1 MEKLFRNPLHIGSL
15 RNKPCVC
22 GSGKKIKVCHGKTYA
37 IPEVEAKGIAEMIVE
52 HQNNKLKNKGLK

>member
-22 GSGKKIKVCHGKTYA
+22 GSGKKIKVCHGVKY
-37 IPEVEAKGIAEMIVE
+37 ILEEEEAKAIAQMLVD
-52 HQNNKLKNKGLK
+52 KSKNKSTKA